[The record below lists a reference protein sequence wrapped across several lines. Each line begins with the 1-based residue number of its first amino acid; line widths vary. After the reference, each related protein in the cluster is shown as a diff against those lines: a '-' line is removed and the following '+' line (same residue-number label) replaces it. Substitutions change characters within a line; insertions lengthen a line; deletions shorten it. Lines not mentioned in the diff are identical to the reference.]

1 VAAADGELGE
11 LQSLG
16 ALSALV
22 ASGHA
27 FSVADARRPDFP
39 LVWVN
44 PAFERLTGY
53 PAGDLLGR
61 NCRFLQGPDTDPHA
75 VDRIR
80 HALAAARPVTETL
93 LNYRP
98 DGSTWWN
105 EVVITPVHSD
115 TGELTHFVGVQIDVG
130 DRVRAAEQR
139 DRARAAAE
147 SAQLH
152 RQASEHA
159 AAIALQRSLLPVL
172 PQVEGLE
179 LAARYIPA
187 SGSAE
192 IGGDWYDVLPLPDS
206 STGIA
211 IGDVMGH
218 DMRAA
223 GAMGQLRSALRSYAW
238 EGYRPAEVIDR
249 LNHLVCGLGTGVLA
263 TCVYARLE
271 PADEDRPPL
280 LQWCNAGHP
289 PPLVRTPGGEVH
301 PLDDLPGLLIGFS
314 AVAHR
319 PRPRSNHEVL
329 VPPGSTLLFYTD
341 GLVENRL
348 HDVTIGIKALQDVL
362 STATV
367 DQSMESLADRLVAAA
382 GHSDLQDDQCLLLVR
397 VQPPAEPTSGP
408 GSDGRG

>member
-1 VAAADGELGE
+1 MAAADDVEE
-11 LQSLG
+11 LQSPG
-16 ALSALV
+16 ALTALV

-27 FSVADARRPDFP
+27 FSVVDARQPDLP

-53 PAGDLLGR
+53 AADEVRGR
-61 NCRFLQGPDTDPHA
+61 NCRLLQGPDTDPRA
-75 VDRIR
+75 VQRIR
-80 HALAAARPVTETL
+80 AALGAARPVTETL
-93 LNYRP
+93 LNYRQ

-105 EVVITPVHSD
+105 EVVITPVHSAA
-115 TGELTHFVGVQIDVG
+115 GELTHFVGVQIDVG
-130 DRVRAAEQR
+130 ERVRAGEQR

-147 SAQLH
+147 SAQEH

-172 PQVEGLE
+172 PQVPGLE

-206 STGIA
+206 ATGIA

-271 PADEDRPPL
+271 PADDDRPPL

-289 PPLVRTPGGEVH
+289 PPLLRTPAGEVH
-301 PLDDLPGLLIGFS
+301 VLDDAPGLLIGFS
-314 AVAHR
+314 ASTHRGR
-319 PRPRSNHEVL
+319 PRRNHDVL

-341 GLVENRL
+341 GLVENRV
-348 HDVTIGIKALQDVL
+348 HDVTIGIKTLQDVL
-362 STATV
+362 STAT
-367 DQSMESLADRLVAAA
+367 DEESTDVLADKLVAAA

-397 VQPPAEPTSGP
+397 VQPPS
-408 GSDGRG
+408 